1 MIVLKNIITSQIN
14 SIFNF
19 FYIGLIKFLNIGSK
33 YILVGYLIRVF
44 GENGYGTLT
53 WVDSIVQYFIMV
65 INFGFDL
72 YAAKYIVENKSNP
85 KKLNEVISSIYYIKS
100 ALFLLCLL
108 FLIPLSFNYQIN
120 TYINIIFL
128 MLLLGIGEVLLPI
141 WFFQGIEKMKTV
153 TFITFSTK
161 SLLIGL
167 TLFFIKNDNDIALYI
182 AFLVMT
188 NILCGVFGFFKMKN
202 EIQFK
207 FIPISKPT
215 LVKYLKEG
223 YLFFI
228 GKVST
233 FMFNMGTLFIIG
245 YFYSKGNVAGFDIA
259 IKIVFVFIIPFE
271 VLQQAIYPKIVRGM
285 NKSNVKRILLYSFII
300 SVTMA
305 FFTYFFSEKI
315 ITIFGG
321 VTMVK
326 YNYILPIV
334 LPLIPIVSL
343 TIILGNCIMVANGYY
358 KEYNRSLIATSLLFI
373 LFIIV
378 LQISNNL
385 NFVNIILV
393 RVFAD
398 LFLLLIRYYY
408 CIRFKLI

>member
-1 MIVLKNIITSQIN
+1 MTSQIN

-33 YILVGYLIRVF
+33 YILVGYLIRVL

-72 YAAKYIVENKSNP
+72 YAAKYVVENKNNSQ
-85 KKLNEVISSIYYIKS
+85 KLNEVISSIYYIKS
-100 ALFLLCLL
+100 VLFFLCFL
-108 FLIPLSFNYQIN
+108 FLIPLSYNHQISI
-120 TYINIIFL
+120 YINIIFL
-128 MLLLGIGEVLLPI
+128 MLLLGVGEVLLPI
-141 WFFQGIEKMKTV
+141 WFFQGIEKMKIV
-153 TFITFSTK
+153 TIITFATK
-161 SLLIGL
+161 SLLILL
-167 TLFFIKNDNDIALYI
+167 TLFFIKKDNDIALYI
-182 AFLVMT
+182 VFLVTT
-188 NILCGVFGFFKMKN
+188 NVLCGVLGFFKMKK
-202 EIQFK
+202 EIQFE
-207 FIPISKPT
+207 FIPIPKIT

-233 FMFNMGTLFIIG
+233 FMFNMGTLFLIG

-271 VLQQAIYPKIVRGM
+271 VLQQAIYPKLVRGI
-285 NKSNVKRILLYSFII
+285 NKLYIKNILLYSFIF
-300 SVTMA
+300 STLMA
-305 FFTYFFSEKI
+305 LFTYLFSEKI
-315 ITIFGG
+315 IAVFGG

-334 LPLIPIVSL
+334 LPLIPIVSM
-343 TIILGNCIMVANGYY
+343 TIILGNCIMVANGYF
-358 KEYNRSLIATSLLFI
+358 KEYNRSLLATSLLFV
-373 LFIIV
+373 LFILV

-385 NFVNIILV
+385 NFVNIIVV

-398 LFLLLIRYYY
+398 LILLLIRSYY
-408 CIRFKLI
+408 CIKFKLI